1 MGPTVSLRDRL
12 RCAEPLFG
20 VWSTIP
26 GPIAAEVIVGPG
38 VDYVVVD
45 LQHGGAGE
53 ADLAGMLAAIAAGG
67 AYPLVRPRS
76 PAFADIGRALDLGA
90 HGVVVPN
97 VDSAEQAVAVA
108 AACAYPPAGTRSFG
122 LLRPGPAEPACIV
135 MVESRAALDAMG
147 DLVRVPG
154 LHGIYVGPFD
164 LGLSLH
170 VTPGD
175 AHEPVLSAA
184 IDTVLAAAEAA
195 ELPAGVHATS
205 GTVAARLRR
214 RGCRLITVGS
224 DAGALTAGITADLA
238 AARADPAPADDDD
251 DY

>member
-97 VDSAEQAVAVA
+97 VDSAEQAVAAA

-122 LLRPGPAEPACIV
+122 LLRPGPAEPACLV
-135 MVESRAALDAMG
+135 MVASRAARD
-147 DLVRVPG
+147 VRYRRRQTPSPRVPPDHR
-154 LHGIYVGPFD
+154 L
-164 LGLSLH
+164 LG
-170 VTPGD
+170 
-175 AHEPVLSAA
+175 
-184 IDTVLAAAEAA
+184 
-195 ELPAGVHATS
+195 
-205 GTVAARLRR
+205 RR
-214 RGCRLITVGS
+214 RLDRWHYRRLGRRP
-224 DAGALTAGITADLA
+224 G
-238 AARADPAPADDDD
+238 
-251 DY
+251 